1 MENNIKSLKY
11 LIDHL
16 NELLDKEAYTA
27 STRKDM
33 NFILDALSVYMQNR
47 NLTEYTADV
56 GKQFVEYCD
65 KVLKVCTSRISRA
78 KNITEKLNRISQ
90 GMDGRA
96 ALIPGKR
103 TVVNLPQSLK
113 NILDCYI
120 QFCKE
125 IGNDF
130 STVDYKHW
138 LCSRFLKSVSD
149 TGCFNIEE
157 LNSHIVQIAFL
168 SMGGY
173 MRYWQKLSPFFHF
186 LYEQNLTKQ
195 DFSKLIQKCII
206 PQPHPTTY
214 SIEEIR
220 RLESSFDLS
229 VKNDIRNYAITLL
242 MSRYG
247 IRACDVA
254 ALTFENVDF
263 SNNRIHFIQQKTG
276 EPWEAVLLPIVK
288 TALENYITYVRPSIS
303 NCNNIFIS
311 ASHPY
316 TAIKSGT
323 INTMINNQFRK
334 TDINITEKRHGSRTL
349 RSSIA
354 SNMVNDG
361 ISTEVVRN
369 VLGHSS
375 KYAIRH
381 YTKIDIESMRI
392 CPLSV
397 PTPDGIFKEL
407 LSRKVVD
414 FNV

>member
-11 LIDHL
+11 LIDRL

-33 NFILDALSVYMQNR
+33 NFILDALSSYMQNH
-47 NLTEYTADV
+47 NLAEYTADV

-65 KVLKVCTSRISRA
+65 KVLNVCASRISRA
-78 KNITEKLNRISQ
+78 KNIVEKLNRISQ

-113 NILDCYI
+113 YTLDCYI

-125 IGNDF
+125 VGNDF
-130 STVDYKHW
+130 STIDYKNW
-138 LCSRFLKSVSD
+138 LCGRFLKSVCD
-149 TGCFNIEE
+149 AGCSNIEN
-157 LNSHIVQIAFL
+157 LSSNIVQEAFL
-168 SMGGY
+168 SIGGY
-173 MRYWQKLSPFFHF
+173 MRYWQKLNPFFHF

-195 DFSKLIQKCII
+195 DFSKLIQKCTI

-229 VKNDIRNYAITLL
+229 AKNDIRNYAITLL

-254 ALTFENVDF
+254 ALTFDNVDF
-263 SNNRIHFIQQKTG
+263 FNNRIHFIQQKTG

-288 TALENYITYVRPSIS
+288 TALENYIKYVRPSIS

-311 ASHPY
+311 AHHPY

>member
-1 MENNIKSLKY
+1 
-11 LIDHL
+11 
-16 NELLDKEAYTA
+16 
-27 STRKDM
+27 
-33 NFILDALSVYMQNR
+33 
-47 NLTEYTADV
+47 
-56 GKQFVEYCD
+56 
-65 KVLKVCTSRISRA
+65 
-78 KNITEKLNRISQ
+78 
-90 GMDGRA
+90 
-96 ALIPGKR
+96 
-103 TVVNLPQSLK
+103 
-113 NILDCYI
+113 
-120 QFCKE
+120 
-125 IGNDF
+125 
-130 STVDYKHW
+130 
-138 LCSRFLKSVSD
+138 
-149 TGCFNIEE
+149 
-157 LNSHIVQIAFL
+157 
-168 SMGGY
+168 
-173 MRYWQKLSPFFHF
+173 
-186 LYEQNLTKQ
+186 
-195 DFSKLIQKCII
+195 
-206 PQPHPTTY
+206 
-214 SIEEIR
+214 
-220 RLESSFDLS
+220 
-229 VKNDIRNYAITLL
+229 

-254 ALTFENVDF
+254 ALTFDNVDF
-263 SNNRIHFIQQKTG
+263 FNNRIHFIQQKTG

-288 TALENYITYVRPSIS
+288 TALENYTKYVRPSIS

-311 ASHPY
+311 AHHPY

>member
-16 NELLDKEAYTA
+16 NELLDKEAYAA

-33 NFILDALSVYMQNR
+33 NFILDALSVYMQNL

-56 GKQFVEYCD
+56 GKQFVEYCN
-65 KVLKVCTSRISRA
+65 KVLNVCTSRISRA

-103 TVVNLPQSLK
+103 TVMNLPQSLK
-113 NILDCYI
+113 STLDCYI
-120 QFCKE
+120 QFCRE
-125 IGNDF
+125 IGNDL
-130 STVDYKHW
+130 TTIDYKYW
-138 LCSRFLKSVSD
+138 LCGRFLKSVSD
-149 TGCFNIEE
+149 AGCFNIEE
-157 LNSHIVQIAFL
+157 LNSNIVHAAFL
-168 SMGGY
+168 SIGGY

-186 LYEQNLTKQ
+186 LYEQKITKQ

-220 RLESSFDLS
+220 SLESSFNLS

-263 SNNRIHFIQQKTG
+263 SNNRIHFVQQKTG
-276 EPWEAVLLPIVK
+276 KPWEGVLLPIVK
-288 TALENYITYVRPSIS
+288 TALENYITYVRPSLS
-303 NCNNIFIS
+303 NCNNIFIL
-311 ASHPY
+311 ANHPY
-316 TAIKSGT
+316 TSINGGT

-369 VLGHSS
+369 VLGHST

-397 PTPDGIFKEL
+397 PVPDGIFKEL